1 MLKNNNTKESEFGT
15 KIALLFHSN
24 ICIIQVVQF
33 LMKLEPKFPSIF
45 LRNLQKILRTLMLKN
60 ICERLLLAFERLSKH

>member
-1 MLKNNNTKESEFGT
+1 MLKNNKAKESEFGT
-15 KIALLFHSN
+15 KLFHSN

-45 LRNLQKILRTLMLKN
+45 LRNLQKFLRTLMLKN